1 SFGFKYGPAR
11 DPDLLFDVRFLP
23 NPHFVPG
30 LRERTG
36 QDAEVLE
43 YLERQPDF
51 RELVIRLT
59 DLLAYLLPR
68 YRREN
73 RSYLSVAIGCTGGRH
88 RSVAIAERLK
98 GVLEERGWPARVIHR
113 DIAR

>member
-1 SFGFKYGPAR
+1 MR
-11 DPDLLFDVRFLP
+11 D
-23 NPHFVPG
+23 
-30 LRERTG
+30 
-36 QDAEVLE
+36 
-43 YLERQPDF
+43 YLDQQPDF
-51 RELVIRLT
+51 AELVDRLT

-88 RSVAIAERLK
+88 RSVAVAERLK
-98 GVLEERGWPARVIHR
+98 LALEEQEWPARVIHR